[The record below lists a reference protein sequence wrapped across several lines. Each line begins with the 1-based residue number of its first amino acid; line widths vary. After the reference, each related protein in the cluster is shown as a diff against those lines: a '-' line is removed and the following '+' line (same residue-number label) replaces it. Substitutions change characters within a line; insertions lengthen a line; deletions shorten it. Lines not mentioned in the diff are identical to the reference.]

1 MILILLLLAGFI
13 ETPPADYDFTISLLK
28 DSMLN
33 ASPSSLGLFFAE
45 IGLEAAPGEL
55 PLWGDD
61 SYYELIIEFSDYPS
75 DSSSSDSLLPLL
87 EGLPLDLLS
96 E

>member
-13 ETPPADYDFTISLLK
+13 TAPTADYDFTISLLK

-33 ASPSSLGLFFAE
+33 ASPPSLGLFFAE

-61 SYYELIIEFSDYPS
+61 SYYELIMEFSDYSP
-75 DSSSSDSLLPLL
+75 DSLCSDSLLPLL
-87 EGLPLDLLS
+87 EGLPLELLS

>member
-1 MILILLLLAGFI
+1 MIVFLLLLAGFI
-13 ETPPADYDFTISLLK
+13 EAPPADYDFTISLLK

-33 ASPSSLGLFFAE
+33 ASLESLGLFFAE

-61 SYYELIIEFSDYPS
+61 SYYELVIDFSDYSP
-75 DSSSSDSLLPLL
+75 DTLDSDSLLPLL
-87 EGLPLDLLS
+87 EGLPLELLA